1 MVSSIKNYMDLE
13 IRDAVPE
20 DNEMLAQLDME
31 IFPNNCFNETTLR
44 EELRLGGGY
53 LALIKGEPVGYSLF
67 RVERGLVD
75 ILRLGVTETSRCRGL
90 GGALLALSMKKG
102 RRAMLTV
109 KMTNMS
115 AINLYRKHGFV
126 IAGTMPQSGY
136 WVMTTS
142 S

>member
-1 MVSSIKNYMDLE
+1 MELE

-20 DNEMLAQLDME
+20 DNEVIAQLDME
-31 IFPNNCFNETTLR
+31 IFPDNCFNETTLR

-53 LALIKGEPVGYSLF
+53 LAIIEGKPAGYSLF

-75 ILRLGVTETSRCRGL
+75 ILRLGVVKTSRCRGL
-90 GGALLALSMKKG
+90 GGALLALSVKQG

-109 KMTNMS
+109 KMTNS
-115 AINLYRKHGFV
+115 AAIKLYRKHGFV
-126 IAGTMPQSGY
+126 VSGSMPQSGY

-142 S
+142 G

>member
-1 MVSSIKNYMDLE
+1 MDLE

-20 DNEMLAQLDME
+20 DNEVMAKLDME

-44 EELRLGGGY
+44 EELRMGGGY
-53 LALIKGEPVGYSLF
+53 LAIIKGKPAGYSLF

-75 ILRLGVTETSRCRGL
+75 ILRLGVVETSRCRGL
-90 GGALLALSMKKG
+90 GGALLALSVKQG

-109 KMTNMS
+109 KMTNVA

-126 IAGTMPQSGY
+126 VSGSMPQSGY

-142 S
+142 G